1 MTQRNPKDLKTKK
14 HMNEQIKFEEV
25 VAFAKTNAWWIVLRG
40 VISLAFVAG
49 LLALYYAFAPRSE
62 SYKAEVHVTL
72 ESRDGV
78 QTYPN
83 GDPFGFRDIISA
95 PVMNKVWTKYEF
107 DKKGVKF
114 EDFCTW
120 FSIVAYDKERAK
132 IDAEFQGKM
141 SKRNITVPELNALQR
156 EYETKLAALASNRFA
171 LTVRPEALL
180 DRDTTAQ
187 LLADIPETWF
197 SEYATIKAPQ
207 IPAVVSVDA
216 IRTYIERSKAGGGRS
231 LELIDTIRKYLAEL
245 KATCAFVREE
255 IMRGR
260 NARTD
265 GMDLGTYESQLD
277 VLSAEVLRL
286 KNQMLKQGGESDLGD
301 YVSARQDELACETL
315 ELDERVVAVRQT
327 LELIGE
333 GRKGAAASGG
343 DRQAPVTE
351 PAPFALQADSGF
363 FADFT
368 SMVRRDAN
376 LELVK
381 KYTQELT
388 GLRAKQAEIA
398 ARKLYYDQ
406 ISKYVQSN
414 AAKAASAKTGDAV
427 FGAIDGFAQELLD
440 VGGKIVVFRDR
451 CLALYRTSDQFYVIA
466 EPAAYAKSFKFTLP
480 RFALGLLAL
489 WFLYN
494 LVGLVRLW
502 NRE

>member
-1 MTQRNPKDLKTKK
+1 
-14 HMNEQIKFEEV
+14 MNEQIKFEEV
-25 VAFAKTNAWWIVLRG
+25 VAFAKTNAWRIVLRG

-95 PVMNKVWTKYEF
+95 PVMNKVWTKYGF

-141 SKRNITVPELNALQR
+141 SKRNITVPELTALQR
-156 EYETKLAALASNRFA
+156 EYETKLAALSSNRFA

-180 DRDTTAQ
+180 DRDTAAR

-216 IRTYIERSKAGGGRS
+216 IRSYVERSKASGGRA
-231 LELIDTIRKYLAEL
+231 LELIDAIRRYLAEL
-245 KATCAFVREE
+245 KETCEFVRNE

-265 GMDLGTYESQLD
+265 GVDLGCYESQLAFF
-277 VLSAEVLRL
+277 SSEILRL
-286 KNQMLKQGGESDLGD
+286 KNQMLRCGEVRDLDGYVAARLDDMECEKLESD
-301 YVSARQDELACETL
+301 
-315 ELDERVVAVRQT
+315 ERIRAVRQT
-327 LELIGE
+327 LEMIDSRKVGE
-333 GRKGAAASGG
+333 SERSAAPASH
-343 DRQAPVTE
+343 DPTPIV
-351 PAPFALQADSGF
+351 LQADAGF
-363 FADFT
+363 FTDFAN
-368 SMVRRDAN
+368 MIRRDAN
-376 LELVK
+376 QVLMQ
-381 KYTQELT
+381 KYAQELT
-388 GLRAKQAEIA
+388 ELRKQQAEIA
-398 ARKLYYDQ
+398 SRKLYYDQ
-406 ISKYVQSN
+406 IEKYVKAS
-414 AAKAASAKTGDAV
+414 AAKTVSDKSSEDSAATL
-427 FGAIDGFAQELLD
+427 DGFLQQLFM
-440 VGGKIVVFRDR
+440 VGGKIVEFRDA
-451 CLALYRTSDQFYVIA
+451 CLALYRTSDQFYVVA
-466 EPAAYAKSFKFTLP
+466 EPAAYAKSFKFTLS

-494 LVGLVRLW
+494 LVGLVRIW

>member
-1 MTQRNPKDLKTKK
+1 MNKSITFDDVMT
-14 HMNEQIKFEEV
+14 
-25 VAFAKTNAWWIVLRG
+25 FARAQGWRVVLRALVSLG
-40 VISLAFVAG
+40 AVIA
-49 LLALYYAFAPRSE
+49 LLALYYAFAPRCE
-62 SYKAEVHVTL
+62 SYRAEVQITL
-72 ESRDGV
+72 EAKGGV
-78 QTYPN
+78 QVYPN
-83 GDPFGFRDIISA
+83 GDSFGFRDIVSA
-95 PVMNKVWTKYEF
+95 PVMNKAWTKYGF

-114 EDFCTW
+114 EDFCGW
-120 FSIVAYDKERAK
+120 FSVIAYDKERAK

-141 SKRNITVPELNALQR
+141 SKRNITVTELTALQK
-156 EYETKLAALASNRFA
+156 EYEMKLAALASNRFA

-180 DRDTTAQ
+180 DRDTAAR

-197 SEYATIKAPQ
+197 SEYAVIKAPQ

-216 IRTYIERSKAGGGRS
+216 IRTYIKRSKAGGGRV

-245 KATCAFVREE
+245 KATCAFIREG

-260 NARTD
+260 NALID
-265 GMDLGTYESQLD
+265 GMDLGTYESRLD
-277 VLSAEVLRL
+277 VLSSEVLRL
-286 KNQMLKQGGESDLGD
+286 KNQMLKQGGEADLGD
-301 YVSARQDELACETL
+301 YVSARQDELACEAL

-333 GRKGAAASGG
+333 GRKGTAASGG
-343 DRQAPVTE
+343 DRPAPVAE
-351 PAPFALQADSGF
+351 SAPLALQADSGF

-381 KYTQELT
+381 KYAQELT
-388 GLRAKQAEIA
+388 ELRAKQADLA

-406 ISKYVQSN
+406 VSKYVQAS
-414 AAKAASAKTGDAV
+414 AAKAASGKTGEGA
-427 FGAIDGFAQELLD
+427 FGAVDGYAQELLE
-440 VGGKIVVFRDR
+440 VGGKIVAFRDM
-451 CLALYRTSDQFYVIA
+451 CLVLYRTSDQFYVIA

-494 LVGLVRLW
+494 LVGVMKLW

>member
-1 MTQRNPKDLKTKK
+1 
-14 HMNEQIKFEEV
+14 MNEQIKFEEV
-25 VAFAKTNAWWIVLRG
+25 VAFAKTNAWRIVLRG

-72 ESRDGV
+72 ESRDGTQV
-78 QTYPN
+78 YPN
-83 GDPFGFRDIISA
+83 GDPFGFRDIVSA
-95 PVMNKVWTKYEF
+95 PVMNRVWKKYGF

-114 EDFCTW
+114 EDFCGW

-141 SKRNITVPELNALQR
+141 SKRNITVTELNALQKD
-156 EYETKLAALASNRFA
+156 YETKLAALASNRFA
-171 LTVRPEALL
+171 LTVRPEDLL
-180 DRDTTAQ
+180 DRDTAAR
-187 LLADIPETWF
+187 LLADVPETWF
-197 SEYATIKAPQ
+197 AEYAVIKAPQ

-216 IRTYIERSKAGGGRS
+216 IRTYIERSKAGGGRA
-231 LELIDTIRKYLAEL
+231 LELVDTIRKYLAEL
-245 KATCAFVREE
+245 KATCTFIREE
-255 IMRGR
+255 VMRGR
-260 NARTD
+260 NARID

-277 VLSAEVLRL
+277 VLSVEVLRL

-301 YVSARQDELACETL
+301 YVSACQDELACESL
-315 ELDERVVAVRQT
+315 ELDERVIAVRQT

-343 DRQAPVTE
+343 DRPASSAE
-351 PAPFALQADSGF
+351 PAPLALQADSGF

-376 LELVK
+376 QELVK
-381 KYTQELT
+381 KYAQELT
-388 GLRAKQAEIA
+388 ELRTKQADLA

-406 ISKYVQSN
+406 ISKYVQAN
-414 AAKAASAKTGDAV
+414 AAKAVSGKSISDVFKTV
-427 FGAIDGFAQELLD
+427 DGFAGELLE
-440 VGGKIVVFRDR
+440 VGCKIVAFRDQ

-494 LVGLVRLW
+494 LVGLVKLW

>member
-1 MTQRNPKDLKTKK
+1 MDSS
-14 HMNEQIKFEEV
+14 IKFNDIV
-25 VAFAKTNAWWIVLRG
+25 SFAKTHFWRIALRAL
-40 VISLAFVAG
+40 VSLAVVIG
-49 LLALYYAFAPRSE
+49 ILALYYAVAPRNE
-62 SYKAEVHVTL
+62 SYKAEVQVTL
-72 ESRDGV
+72 ETRGGTPV
-78 QTYPN
+78 YPN
-83 GDPFGFRDIISA
+83 GDAFGLHDLISA
-95 PVMNKVWTKYEF
+95 PVLNRVWTEYGF

-114 EDFCTW
+114 EEFTRW
-120 FSIVAYDKERAK
+120 FAIVAYDKERAK

-141 SKRNITVPELNALQR
+141 SKRNITVTELTALQK
-156 EYETKLAALASNRFA
+156 EYEAKLAALASNRFA

-180 DRDTTAQ
+180 DRDTAAR
-187 LLADIPETWF
+187 LLVDIPETWF

-216 IRTYIERSKAGGGRS
+216 IRTYIERSKAGGGRA

-245 KATCAFVREE
+245 KATCKFIREE

-260 NARTD
+260 NARID

-277 VLSAEVLRL
+277 VLSAEVLRV
-286 KNQMLKQGGESDLGD
+286 KNQMLKQGGEADLED
-301 YVSARQDELACETL
+301 YISARRDELACETL
-315 ELDERVVAVRQT
+315 ELDEHISAVRQT

-333 GRKGAAASGG
+333 GRKSAAASGG
-343 DRQAPVTE
+343 DRQASAAE
-351 PAPFALQADSGF
+351 AAPLALQADSGF

-381 KYTQELT
+381 KYAQELT
-388 GLRAKQAEIA
+388 ELRAKQADLA
-398 ARKLYYDQ
+398 ARKLYYEQ
-406 ISKYVQSN
+406 VSKYVQAN
-414 AAKAASAKTGDAV
+414 AAKAASGKVSGGISETV
-427 FGAIDGFAQELLD
+427 EGFARKLLE
-440 VGGKIVVFRDR
+440 VGGQIVAFRDA

-480 RFALGLLAL
+480 RFALGLIAL

-494 LVGLVRLW
+494 LVGLVKLW